1 MAAILDQFGVKTHS
15 SSASVDLSGT
25 YTANTYYNV
34 GVDRGDLSEGIYII
48 YVLADTHSAGVSQ
61 YATSAV
67 SEPFAWTATAS
78 NSNSRS
84 AITFGSSFM
93 GHAPNTYTDPNSMF
107 SFHILHEYGVN
118 GATQEL
124 QINFANTMTL
134 TNASGRYFRI
144 RIYRY
149 Q

>member
-1 MAAILDQFGVKTHS
+1 MSALLNVYGVSSHAAY
-15 SSASVDLSGT
+15 ASVDLNGT

-48 YVLADTHSAGVSQ
+48 HVLADTHSAGVSN
-61 YATSAV
+61 YSTAAA
-67 SEPFAWTATAS
+67 SEPFAWSGTAS

-84 AITFGSSFM
+84 TITFGSSFM
-93 GHAPNTYTDPNSMF
+93 GHAPNSYTDPNGMF

-118 GATQEL
+118 GSVQEL

-134 TNASGRYFRI
+134 TNAAGRFFRI